1 MHDNGIEDII
11 TKLYDMIQ
19 DARAMPFGADK
30 CVVERDRV
38 LDLLDEISNQLPG
51 ELKQSKTIVDS
62 KQELIANAKKEAEG
76 IIRNAQQQAKTLV
89 SKEAV
94 VQEAQRQADEMVKA
108 AQAKIKELKQVTND
122 YVDDAL
128 KRTEE
133 AINGALSD
141 VRDSRNR
148 LHQMNAAPNSRK
160 PSAPSPIIE
169 DI

>member
-1 MHDNGIEDII
+1 MHDNGIEEII
-11 TKLYDMIQ
+11 TQLYDMVQ

-30 CVVERDRV
+30 CILERDRV

-76 IIRNAQQQAKTLV
+76 IIRTAQQQAKSMVT
-89 SKEAV
+89 KEAV
-94 VQEAQRQADEMVKA
+94 YQEAQHQADEMIKS

-128 KRTEE
+128 RQTEE
-133 AINGALSD
+133 AINNALGDVKETRSRLRKMTGAQE
-141 VRDSRNR
+141 RK
-148 LHQMNAAPNSRK
+148 QAP
-160 PSAPSPIIE
+160 APSPLMQ

>member
-76 IIRNAQQQAKTLV
+76 IIRSAQQQAKTMI

-94 VQEAQRQADEMVKA
+94 YQEAQRQADEMVKN

-128 KRTEE
+128 KRTED
-133 AINGALSD
+133 AINGALND
-141 VRDSRNR
+141 VRDSRAR
-148 LHQMNAAPNSRK
+148 LRKMSGNAERKPAAP
-160 PSAPSPIIE
+160 APIIE

>member
-11 TKLYDMIQ
+11 TQLYDMIQ

-76 IIRNAQQQAKTLV
+76 IIRNAQQQAKAMV

-94 VQEAQRQADEMVKA
+94 YLEAQRQAEEMVKN
-108 AQAKIKELKQVTND
+108 AQNKIKELKQVTND

-133 AINGALSD
+133 AINGALND
-141 VRDSRNR
+141 VRESRSR
-148 LHQMNAAPNSRK
+148 LRKMSGTPERKSAAQ
-160 PSAPSPIIE
+160 SPIIE

>member
-30 CVVERDRV
+30 CVVERERV

-76 IIRNAQQQAKTLV
+76 IIRNAQQQAKTMI

-94 VQEAQRQADEMVKA
+94 VQEAQRQADEMIKN
-108 AQAKIKELKQVTND
+108 AQTKIKELKQVTND

-148 LHQMNAAPNSRK
+148 LHQMNGAPGRK
-160 PSAPSPIIE
+160 PSASSPVIV

>member
-76 IIRNAQQQAKTLV
+76 IIRSAQQQAKVMV
-89 SKEAV
+89 SKESV
-94 VQEAQRQADEMVKA
+94 YQEAQRQADEMIKN

-128 KRTEE
+128 KRTED
-133 AINGALSD
+133 AINGALGD
-141 VRDSRNR
+141 VRESRAR
-148 LHQMNAAPNSRK
+148 LRKMSGAPERKNSN
-160 PSAPSPIIE
+160 PVPIIE

>member
-1 MHDNGIEDII
+1 M
-11 TKLYDMIQ
+11 
-19 DARAMPFGADK
+19 
-30 CVVERDRV
+30 
-38 LDLLDEISNQLPG
+38 
-51 ELKQSKTIVDS
+51 DS

-76 IIRNAQQQAKTLV
+76 IIRNAQQQAKTMI

-94 VQEAQRQADEMVKA
+94 VQEAQRQADEMIKN

-148 LHQMNAAPNSRK
+148 LHQMNGAGGRK
-160 PSAPSPIIE
+160 PGAPSPVIE

>member
-94 VQEAQRQADEMVKA
+94 VQEAQRQADEMIKN

-128 KRTEE
+128 KRTED
-133 AINGALSD
+133 AINGALGD

-148 LHQMNAAPNSRK
+148 LHQMNAASNRK

>member
-62 KQELIANAKKEAEG
+62 KQELIANARKEAEG

-148 LHQMNAAPNSRK
+148 LHQMNAATGRK

>member
-148 LHQMNAAPNSRK
+148 LHQMNAAPNRK

>member
-62 KQELIANAKKEAEG
+62 KQELIANAK
-76 IIRNAQQQAKTLV
+76 QQAKTLV

-148 LHQMNAAPNSRK
+148 LHQMNAAPGRK
-160 PSAPSPIIE
+160 PSATSPIIE